1 MASTSNKPP
10 ETGGTEY
17 LYFFPDRQV
26 TRAELESLLRDGSES
41 ERAWAISHLLRF
53 AQWDDIWL
61 FVSRD
66 EVRQIFPTLDLP
78 ETLGQ
83 AWARMLK
90 IEEPV
95 GT

>member
-10 ETGGTEY
+10 ETDGAEY

-26 TRAELESLLRDGSES
+26 TRTELESLLRDGSES

-83 AWARMLK
+83 AWARC
-90 IEEPV
+90 
-95 GT
+95 